1 MCRAMEELIEEEK
14 NEIVQKLIEY
24 GHCSQEKIAQITDIP
39 LEKVKELAIKIQL
52 HPV

>member
-1 MCRAMEELIEEEK
+1 MEELIEEEK
-14 NEIVQKLIEY
+14 IEIVQKLIEY
-24 GHCSQEKIAQITDIP
+24 GHCSQEKIAQTTDIP